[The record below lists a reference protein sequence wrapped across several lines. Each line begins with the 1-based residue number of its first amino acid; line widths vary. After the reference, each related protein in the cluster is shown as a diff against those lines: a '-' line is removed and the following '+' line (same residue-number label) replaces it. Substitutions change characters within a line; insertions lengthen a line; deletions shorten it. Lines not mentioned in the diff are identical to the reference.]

1 VTRIEALL
9 IDSPGANG
17 QKKNSDLLTHRNRYP
32 VLGLPAAAMAL
43 YALQQFVPSGGA
55 GNRTSLRGG
64 GPLTTLVVPGS
75 NHGRPALWRT
85 ILANLVARPAND
97 FQDEDL
103 PKILPWLTPTLVSD
117 KENGNG
123 TINEGDPQV
132 HALQCFFGMPRRIEL
147 HVDGSGA
154 CPTTG
159 RDGPLVTGFVQKP
172 WGVSYGLWQHP
183 LTPYRRQK
191 EADPPY
197 STKPKSSLFV
207 YRDWTA
213 VTVAGENGPLAETA
227 FNVRSARRARRELLR
242 GGGSDAALAAGGWVM
257 NNMEAVTY
265 LAAYQPLHLASSDAA
280 QDALDHAAIRFAA
293 AADDVSGLMVR
304 ALRAA
309 LFDARAKPGAS
320 RRAVRRPR
328 QARDTGLFEEA
339 RTSVYERSEN
349 AFHAALDALLNDAS
363 ADEVAIAKSWLAT
376 LAGAARAVFAS
387 HAPVPV
393 DNAERAG
400 RIAAAFDQL
409 QAALLG
415 RGPQGSKLYQRL
427 GLEQNGAASANQEE
441 GA

>member
-1 VTRIEALL
+1 
-9 IDSPGANG
+9 
-17 QKKNSDLLTHRNRYP
+17 
-32 VLGLPAAAMAL
+32 
-43 YALQQFVPSGGA
+43 
-55 GNRTSLRGG
+55 LRGG

-75 NHGRPALWRT
+75 NHGRPTLWRT

-103 PKILPWLTPTLVSD
+103 PKILPWLAPTLVSD
-117 KENGNG
+117 RENGNR
-123 TINEGDPQV
+123 TINEGDAAV
-132 HALQCFFGMPRRIEL
+132 HALQCFFGMPRRIDL
-147 HVDGSGA
+147 RIDGSGA
-154 CPTTG
+154 CPITG

-197 STKPKSSLFV
+197 SVKPKSSQFV

-265 LAAYQPLHLASSDAA
+265 LAAYQPLHLASSDAV
-280 QDALDHAAIRFAA
+280 QDHLDRAAIRFAA
-293 AADDVSGLMVR
+293 AADDVSGLVVR

-309 LFDARAKPGAS
+309 LFDARAKPAT
-320 RRAVRRPR
+320 
-328 QARDTGLFEEA
+328 DTGLFEEA

-363 ADEVAIAKSWLAT
+363 ADEVAIAKSWLVT
-376 LAGAARAVFAS
+376 LAGAARAVFAI

-415 RGPQGSKLYQRL
+415 RGPQGSKLYQHL
-427 GLEQNGAASANQEE
+427 GLGQNGAASANQEV